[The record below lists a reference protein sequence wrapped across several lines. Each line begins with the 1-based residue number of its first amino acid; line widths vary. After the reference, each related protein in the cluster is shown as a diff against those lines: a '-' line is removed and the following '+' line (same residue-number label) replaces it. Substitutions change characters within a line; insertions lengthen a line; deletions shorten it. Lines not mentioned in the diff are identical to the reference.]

1 MSIYAP
7 PSSEA
12 FKRPTRSEPPLSPL
26 TVALKPPQERC
37 IHKGAIVDG
46 IIYCGHCAVTGAGV
60 DPWDLFVLSFDDVCE
75 RIARSID
82 FESIPYEDRKQHA
95 FLTILENMKIIV
107 GARNPYGMAF
117 KIAQCSVQDMARKAC
132 YWREWPVSQLS
143 VTSGK
148 RANGLA
154 EVRDARIEDF
164 TDKNMAVNVEA
175 QPIQLQY
182 FPGVRQLWKPRWLH
196 RLETLLDDALGQLSL
211 AEQMVIKTYYG
222 FYEECG
228 PLTQEECAKVYD
240 MSRDQ
245 VRYAIG
251 HAVKSMRKFMEAGT
265 SKLITDARRKQ

>member
-12 FKRPTRSEPPLSPL
+12 FKRPTRSEPALSPL

-46 IIYCGHCAVTGAGV
+46 VIYCGHCAVTGAGV

-95 FLTILENMKIIV
+95 FLTILENMKIII

-117 KIAQCSVQDMARKAC
+117 KIAQCNVRDMTRKAC
-132 YWREWPVSQLS
+132 YWHEWPVSQL
-143 VTSGK
+143 TITRETDAGQK
-148 RANGLA
+148 AR
-154 EVRDARIEDF
+154 EARIEDF
-164 TDKNMAVNVEA
+164 ADKM
-175 QPIQLQY
+175 QLQY
-182 FPGVRQLWKPRWLH
+182 FPGVRLLWKPKWLH
-196 RLETLLDDALGQLSL
+196 PLEGLLDDAFGELSST
-211 AEQMVIKTYYG
+211 EQMVIKTYYG

-228 PLTQEECAKVYD
+228 PLTQEECAKVYN

-245 VRYAIG
+245 VRYAIEK
-251 HAVKSMRKFMEAGT
+251 AVKTMRKSMKQGA